1 MNKKSKIISTI
12 LIYLVMII
20 MAVTEGLINIFTVPL
35 KNGFGIND
43 TMLSI
48 MFMCGSIAYLIF
60 NYIGGML
67 CDKIGQKKLFLI
79 GLIGAAVAN
88 IIQGVAPNFT
98 VFLLAFAMIQ
108 AFLGIMS
115 IAANTIIPVLWIT
128 GQAIAMNL
136 THFAYGVGL
145 SASQKLSGV
154 LITDGISWRNIYIGT
169 AIITLIIFV
178 LFMFAKL
185 PKGENEN
192 REERV
197 PLKVI
202 LSDKLIWI
210 FFLGLGFYIVAEQ
223 GTGRWLPTYI
233 KTNYSTFTDS
243 QIASYVSLF
252 FLLFTI
258 GRLVGG
264 FIVEKI
270 GSQVAVRAF
279 SLIGGTL
286 FIIGLLIGEK
296 GLYIISISG
305 FFFSI
310 MFPTVVVILSNTFK
324 NSTAYITGVVIS
336 FANIVNTIMN
346 LVIGTASDAIGMQ
359 KAIFIMP
366 VSILISFVFLCF
378 ATKVIKTRQKELN
391 KA

>member
-1 MNKKSKIISTI
+1 MNKKSRIISTI
-12 LIYLVMII
+12 LIYLVMVI

-48 MFMCGSIAYLIF
+48 MFMCGSICYLIC
-60 NYIGGML
+60 NYIGGMV

-79 GLIGAAVAN
+79 GLIGAAITN
-88 IIQGVAPNFT
+88 IIQGIAPNFI
-98 VFLLAFAMIQ
+98 VFIIAFAMIQ
-108 AFLGIMS
+108 GFLGIMA
-115 IAANTIIPVLWIT
+115 IAANTIIPILWIT

-145 SASQKLSGV
+145 SASQKLSGI
-154 LITDGISWRNIYIGT
+154 LITDGISWRTIYMGSAALT
-169 AIITLIIFV
+169 FIIFV
-178 LFMFAKL
+178 CFMFVKL
-185 PKGENEN
+185 PRAEETENVD
-192 REERV
+192 RI
-197 PLKVI
+197 PLKNV
-202 LSDKLIWI
+202 LQDKLIWV
-210 FFLGLGFYIVAEQ
+210 FFLGLGFYVVAEQ
-223 GTGRWLPTYI
+223 GTGRWLPTFI
-233 KTNYSTFTDS
+233 KTNYSSFTDS
-243 QIASYVSLF
+243 KIASYVSLF

-270 GSQVAVRAF
+270 GSQVAIKTF
-279 SLIGGTL
+279 SFIGGVL
-286 FIIGLLIGEK
+286 FIIGLLSGEN

-310 MFPTVVVILSNTFK
+310 MFPTVVVVLSNTFK

-336 FANIVNTIMN
+336 FANIINTIMN
-346 LVIGTASDAIGMQ
+346 LVIGTASDAIGIS

-366 VSILISFVFLCF
+366 ISMFIAFVLFCI
-378 ATKVIKTRQKELN
+378 ASKI
-391 KA
+391 